1 MLVRKSLQRIS
12 FILLTAALA
21 LAACNVGAA
30 PAPTTDVNAINTAA
44 LATAMAQISAQGTQ
58 TALAAPTST
67 SLPTNTSAAVV
78 TFAAATAA
86 GASPTGNTG
95 TGALPT
101 ISFNSTPVTNSTNA
115 NTTPLAG
122 FTPLATSAG
131 IAATASL
138 GDACNNS
145 AFEGDVTVP
154 DGSVMKPGQDFVK
167 TWKIRNT
174 GSCTWDEGFALVFI
188 GGDRKIDPYDF
199 KFKNSSDFV
208 APGEAIDISINL
220 TAPLAEGKYQGT
232 WRMQNDKGFY
242 FGTLLSVYFEVKK

>member
-1 MLVRKSLQRIS
+1 MLVRKPLQRTLL
-12 FILLTAALA
+12 ILLTAALA

-30 PAPTTDVNAINTAA
+30 PAPTTDINAINTAA
-44 LATAMAQISAQGTQ
+44 LATAMAQISAQGTE
-58 TALAAPTST
+58 TALAGPTST
-67 SLPTNTSAAVV
+67 SLPTNTSIALV

-95 TGALPT
+95 TGVLPT
-101 ISFNSTPVTNSTNA
+101 ISFNSTQSPNT

-122 FTPLATSAG
+122 FTPIATSAG

-145 AFEGDVTVP
+145 AFEGDVTIP
-154 DGSVMKPGQDFVK
+154 DGSILKPGEDFVK

-174 GSCTWDEGFALVFI
+174 GNCTWDEGFTLVFI

-199 KFKNSSDFV
+199 KFTHKSDFV

-232 WRMQNDKGFY
+232 WRMQNDQGYY